1 MTAMKTIIFAIFATV
16 LLITHCNCL
25 TLQGQVHR
33 GNTGW
38 GKRDLSGISRVCI
51 VW

>member
-1 MTAMKTIIFAIFATV
+1 MTKMKPMVFAIFAIV
-16 LLITHCNCL
+16 LLVTHCNCL

-38 GKRDLSGISRVCI
+38 GKRDLSGVSRVCI
-51 VW
+51 VR